1 MPETMPGDYVYMG
14 KNVQDSVL
22 VDLGKERHFQIQNG
36 TKYIEPQ
43 TENDISG
50 CFF

>member
-1 MPETMPGDYVYMG
+1 MSGDYVYVG

-36 TKYIEPQ
+36 VKYVES
-43 TENDISG
+43 TGDNDISS